1 MGNNGKKRKIVLYNK
16 NRFPESKL
24 KQENLC
30 YEAILKRIT
39 HHPAKGEENPKTDLE
54 FLIGKSGLKISCNES
69 LRGLHLGQEVNI
81 YAGICG
87 FNLDYVIL
95 RATYK
100 RKTTSKESGPEIDF
114 IEYKLDNAII
124 SPISISSFY

>member
-1 MGNNGKKRKIVLYNK
+1 MENNRNKRRIVLYNK

-30 YEAILKRIT
+30 YTSILKKRT
-39 HHPAKGEENPKTDLE
+39 HHLAKGEENPKTDLE

-69 LRGLHLGQEVNI
+69 LKGLHLGQEVHI

-87 FNLDYVIL
+87 FDLDYVIL

-100 RKTTSKESGPEIDF
+100 RKTTLKKPEPEIEF
-114 IEYKLDNAII
+114 IEYKLDNAIL
-124 SPISISSFY
+124 SPISITNKI